1 MNIIIDKKTA
11 DYIKKRGSSNVTV
24 DIGCAS
30 WSIEPQPTVTPGEPT
45 VDKDS
50 YSTYDVD
57 GITVYLSN
65 NAKVA
70 DSGLKIEYKK
80 VLFSEKLI
88 VSGLLF

>member
-1 MNIIIDKKTA
+1 M
-11 DYIKKRGSSNVTV
+11 
-24 DIGCAS
+24 
-30 WSIEPQPTVTPGEPT
+30 TPGEPT